1 MQACCCQGAYCENF
15 RSCQPLVRHIFQDE
29 DWGGG
34 GSDWQPEEHGPS
46 AAAPAEAPAALDAAL
61 LGACLAQASAAEG
74 RGAKRPAS
82 EAFAA
87 DAFQAEA
94 AAADPVD
101 LMRLV
106 LEEQQ

>member
-1 MQACCCQGAYCENF
+1 M
-15 RSCQPLVRHIFQDE
+15 RHIFQDE
-29 DWGGG
+29 EWDGGAGWQPHEG
-34 GSDWQPEEHGPS
+34 GSS
-46 AAAPAEAPAALDAAL
+46 VAAAEAPAALDAAL
-61 LGACLAQASAAEG
+61 LGACLQQAAAAEG
-74 RGAKRPAS
+74 RGTKRPAS
-82 EAFAA
+82 EAFQP

>member
-1 MQACCCQGAYCENF
+1 MKISEVVSRLCDTYFRTRIGAVVA
-15 RSCQPLVRHIFQDE
+15 PT
-29 DWGGG
+29 
-34 GSDWQPEEHGPS
+34 GSPSEEHGPS

-74 RGAKRPAS
+74 RGTKRPAS
-82 EAFAA
+82 EAFQA

>member
-1 MQACCCQGAYCENF
+1 M
-15 RSCQPLVRHIFQDE
+15 RHIFQDE

-46 AAAPAEAPAALDAAL
+46 AAAPAEAPAALDAELHVACMQ

-82 EAFAA
+82 EAFKA

>member
-1 MQACCCQGAYCENF
+1 
-15 RSCQPLVRHIFQDE
+15 VRHIFQDE

-34 GSDWQPEEHGPS
+34 VGSDWQPEEPVPGG
-46 AAAPAEAPAALDAAL
+46 AALTAAVDAAL

-74 RGAKRPAS
+74 RGSKRPAS

-101 LMRLV
+101 RMRLV